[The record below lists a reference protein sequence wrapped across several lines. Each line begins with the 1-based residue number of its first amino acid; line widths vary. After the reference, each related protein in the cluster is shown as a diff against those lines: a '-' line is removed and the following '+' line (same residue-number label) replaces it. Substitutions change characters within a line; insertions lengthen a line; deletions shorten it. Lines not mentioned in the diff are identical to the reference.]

1 MYLIIKTDSETSD
14 LGRISTP
21 FTTLPTLQDII
32 DWNGKPLENDG
43 NCVTCTWTVVNCNTG
58 QEEGSISITMEGDM
72 WETGNLVGLRTRGGN
87 GEGREPRHFM

>member
-1 MYLIIKTDSETSD
+1 MYLVIKTDSETSD
-14 LGRISTP
+14 IGRISTP

-58 QEEGSISITMEGDM
+58 RDEGSIRIGMEGDI
-72 WETGNLVGLRTRGGN
+72 WKLGCLR
-87 GEGREPRHFM
+87 